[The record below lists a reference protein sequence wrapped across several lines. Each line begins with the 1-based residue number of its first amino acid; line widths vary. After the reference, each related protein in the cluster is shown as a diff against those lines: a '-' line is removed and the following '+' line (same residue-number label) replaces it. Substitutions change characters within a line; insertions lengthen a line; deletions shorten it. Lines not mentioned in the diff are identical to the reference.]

1 MPLYARKSKIDL
13 GGKNMN
19 LVSAL
24 DFALSALNFGL
35 MIWSIS
41 QGGWAFAI
49 NLAAGVFCLFMGIVA
64 LDE

>member
-1 MPLYARKSKIDL
+1 
-13 GGKNMN
+13 MN

-35 MIWSIS
+35 MVWSIS
-41 QGGWAFAI
+41 RGSLAFAV

-64 LDE
+64 LDK

>member
-1 MPLYARKSKIDL
+1 
-13 GGKNMN
+13 MN

-35 MIWSIS
+35 MIWNIS

-64 LDE
+64 LDN

>member
-1 MPLYARKSKIDL
+1 
-13 GGKNMN
+13 MN
-19 LVSAL
+19 CVSAL

-41 QGGWAFAI
+41 RDSLAFVI

-64 LDE
+64 LDK